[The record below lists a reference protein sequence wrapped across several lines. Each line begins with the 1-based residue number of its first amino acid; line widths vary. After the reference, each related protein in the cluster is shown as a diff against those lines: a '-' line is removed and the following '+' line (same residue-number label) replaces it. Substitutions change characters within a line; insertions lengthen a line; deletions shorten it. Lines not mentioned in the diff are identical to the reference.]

1 MRLMSIDGNSKL
13 AKTNKKGHVHLFAG
27 LSLFPD
33 NELCPGA
40 KAAGCMATC
49 LKDAGLAAFTPSI
62 NPARQRK
69 ADRYKTDRAAFM
81 LDLVW
86 DLEALIRKA
95 AREGKKPAA
104 RLNVLSD
111 VSWER
116 EPITR
121 AGVTYPGVPQAFPE
135 IDFYDYTKRADRIG
149 KTPVNYRLT
158 FSFSGRPEYANQ
170 VKLAES
176 RGANMAVVFYKK
188 LPDTFMGRPV
198 IDGDA
203 TDDRFSDD
211 NGIIV
216 GLRAKGPAKND
227 SSGFVVRG
235 AA

>member
-1 MRLMSIDGNSKL
+1 MRVMSIDGNSKL
-13 AKTNKKGHVHLFAG
+13 AKTNKKADGRLFAG

-49 LKDAGLAAFTPSI
+49 LKDAGRAAFTPSI

-69 ADRYKTDRAAFM
+69 ADRFKNDRAAFM
-81 LDLVW
+81 ADLAW

-95 AREGKKPAA
+95 KREGKIPTA

-111 VSWER
+111 VAWER
-116 EPITR
+116 EPIIR
-121 AGVTYPGVPQAFPE
+121 NGVEYPGVPQAFPE
-135 IDFYDYTKRADRIG
+135 ISMYDYTKRADRIG
-149 KTPVNYRLT
+149 KTPANYKLT
-158 FSFSGRPEYANQ
+158 FSFSGRKQYANQ

-176 RGANMAVVFYKK
+176 KGANMAVVFYKK

-203 TDDRFSDD
+203 SDDRFKDD
-211 NGIIV
+211 AGIIV
-216 GLRAKGPAKND
+216 GLLAKGPAKQD
-227 SSGFVVRG
+227 MSGFVVRE
-235 AA
+235 AH